1 MRIHEAW
8 TLLSEEL
15 LRWGEFTRAK
25 ELAKEASIH
34 CRVLNDPNNYTRCLV
49 VLSKLALVEGDTGSA
64 LQIALAS
71 HQSVREMQQV
81 EQCILH
87 TFDMLFEF
95 QKWEDLQSLL
105 DPMCSMLMSFRRTE
119 QDNKQNPNA
128 TDANKASGNLNRG
141 GIAHQVA
148 NLPLEFTISTVYIL
162 QAISSLKQS

>member
-1 MRIHEAW
+1 M
-8 TLLSEEL
+8 
-15 LRWGEFTRAK
+15 
-25 ELAKEASIH
+25 
-34 CRVLNDPNNYTRCLV
+34 LNDPNNYTRCLV

-87 TFDMLFEF
+87 TFDTLFEF

-141 GIAHQVA
+141 GIAH
-148 NLPLEFTISTVYIL
+148 
-162 QAISSLKQS
+162 